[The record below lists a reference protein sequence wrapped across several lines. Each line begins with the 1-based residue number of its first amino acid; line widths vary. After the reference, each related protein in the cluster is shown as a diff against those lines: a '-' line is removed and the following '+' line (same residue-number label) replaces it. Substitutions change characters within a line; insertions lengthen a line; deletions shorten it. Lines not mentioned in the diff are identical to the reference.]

1 MKPPV
6 VRARTSQSLSIGAR
20 RWMIVAAAM
29 WAGSAFIEMSSRAV
43 LTAFTPPGSGDV
55 AQDAGSKRSVWDGVY
70 SDVQAK
76 RGHEIYR
83 EQCAGCHLE
92 SLGGADM
99 APALAGDAF
108 RTQWNDLL
116 VADLFDRIRISM
128 PQDTPASLS
137 RQAYVDIV
145 AHILKTNNF
154 PAGDTDIDDD
164 IAALKQIKILTKR
177 PAQR

>member
-1 MKPPV
+1 
-6 VRARTSQSLSIGAR
+6 
-20 RWMIVAAAM
+20 MILAAAI
-29 WAGSAFIEMSSRAV
+29 WAGSAFIGMKAGAVVTALRA
-43 LTAFTPPGSGDV
+43 AGPSEV
-55 AQDAGSKRSVWDGVY
+55 AQDTGSKRSVWDGVY
-70 SDVQAK
+70 SDAQAK
-76 RGHEIYR
+76 RGQELYR

-99 APALAGDAF
+99 APALAGDSF

-145 AHILKTNNF
+145 AHILKANNF
-154 PAGDTDIDDD
+154 PAGDTDLDHD

-177 PAQR
+177 PVQN